1 MIGMQVR
8 IATRNSPL
16 ALAQAET
23 VAALLRDH
31 GGEVELVPVT
41 TRGDADRSTPLAS
54 MGSAGVFTKALED
67 ALFEG
72 RADVAVHSAKDM
84 PTSIDPRFEL
94 AAFPRRDDPRDA
106 LVGSDLDDL
115 APGALVSTGSP
126 RRRAQLAAFR
136 PDLTFQGLR
145 GNIETRVRALASCDA
160 VVVGAVALD
169 RLGLAGEL
177 VVDRID
183 PSIMLPA
190 QGQGAIA
197 VEAVAGSKCSTL
209 VREIDDLA
217 VRSAVVA
224 ERACVNAIGGGCS
237 APVGAHA
244 SIHEGRL
251 LLRATVHSP
260 DGHQVIAGEREVA
273 DPLADGAALGED
285 LLRRGAGQLMNE
297 LAGDSGG

>member
-1 MIGMQVR
+1 M
-8 IATRNSPL
+8 
-16 ALAQAET
+16 
-23 VAALLRDH
+23 
-31 GGEVELVPVT
+31 PVT
-41 TRGDADRSTPLAS
+41 TKGDSDRTTPLPA

-67 ALFEG
+67 ALADG

-84 PTSIDPRFEL
+84 PSALDPRFEI
-94 AAFPRRDDPRDA
+94 AAIPFRDDPRDA
-106 LVGSDLDDL
+106 LVGCSLDGL

-145 GNIETRVRALASCDA
+145 GNIETRLRALDSSDA

-169 RLGLAGEL
+169 RLDLARQL
-177 VVDRID
+177 LVDRID

-197 VEAVAGSKCSTL
+197 VEIAKGSECSGL
-209 VREIDDLA
+209 VREIDNPGARAA
-217 VRSAVVA
+217 VMA

-244 SIHEGRL
+244 SICNGRL
-251 LLRATVHSP
+251 VLNATVHSP
-260 DGHQVIAGEREVA
+260 DGHQVIAGKREIE
-273 DPLADGAALGED
+273 DPVVDGTALGEE
-285 LLRRGAGQLMNE
+285 LLGRGAGQLLTE
-297 LAGDSGG
+297 LASESGG